1 MKWGDILVNKKKAQ
15 KKRGKVLYV
24 YHALKY
30 LFLIRKRV
38 ICQEV
43 ICLSLWFHHIS
54 SVFTLFSMH
63 EDPSSL
69 QPHYFSLHL
78 IQDALNGAFLKMTD
92 TRRLWTSIKQMVACF
107 WPSRPA
113 PYCLHSEETVNL
125 HSTVSSIILFP
136 FPFLL
141 LFFPLR

>member
-92 TRRLWTSIKQMVACF
+92 TRRLWTSIKQMDVFGQADLRC
-107 WPSRPA
+107 SV
-113 PYCLHSEETVNL
+113 CTVRKL
-125 HSTVSSIILFP
+125 STCTALSPV
-136 FPFLL
+136 
-141 LFFPLR
+141 

>member
-30 LFLIRKRV
+30 LFLIRRRV

-92 TRRLWTSIKQMVACF
+92 TRRLWTSIKQMDVFGQADLRRSVC
-107 WPSRPA
+107 
-113 PYCLHSEETVNL
+113 TVRKL
-125 HSTVSSIILFP
+125 STCTALSPV
-136 FPFLL
+136 
-141 LFFPLR
+141 